1 MAGRLVPGRPDRE
14 NQCNPA
20 GPAAPNTLYGQAK
33 TARETYAAKLAELE
47 YRKKAGDVIEFQVA
61 AQCMYDLA
69 VAVRD
74 KFLSMP
80 DRLSA
85 IFSGET
91 DEKKIHTIMSDEI
104 KAILRNMASERIDE
118 ELAGVK
124 E

>member
-1 MAGRLVPGRPDRE
+1 M
-14 NQCNPA
+14 
-20 GPAAPNTLYGQAK
+20 
-33 TARETYAAKLAELE
+33 AELE